1 MVGAAETQR
10 VEVRDR
16 ARTHGENV
24 AEDAADPGRRALIGL
39 DVRRVVVALHLED
52 RGELLAAFAF
62 AAADDAGRFAGDAE
76 ETRGCGRE
84 VRRRGE
90 GRMIEGIRGEQEREG
105 AEREEVRSA
114 QRREEEERSVR
125 GGRARQG
132 AESGGG

>member
-62 AAADDAGRFAGDAE
+62 ADVDDAGIFAGAADDPRCF
-76 ETRGCGRE
+76 GRE
-84 VRRRGE
+84 FLQMEARTFIAADRK
-90 GRMIEGIRGEQEREG
+90 
-105 AEREEVRSA
+105 
-114 QRREEEERSVR
+114 SVV
-125 GGRARQG
+125 
-132 AESGGG
+132 